1 MVHIN
6 QEFYYK
12 KELSYK
18 NIPDTDRLIS
28 GYIKA
33 IGEGDYSEVLE
44 FDIREEVRFHLSWER
59 QSGISWYPFK
69 KGAVVLEVGGEFGA
83 MTGALCDR
91 AGRVV
96 VTESSLFRA
105 AAIKERYA
113 SRDNLEIYAGLADE
127 MQFSCE
133 FDYKIIFDI
142 VNKIGNQAVMD
153 VPYIRALNQLGRFL
167 KPDGKFLLAT
177 DNLYSLSNCQ
187 NGVALN
193 PWNHNRLLHKA
204 QISRILEKSGLSF
217 YRFYYPLPNYYTVGR
232 VYSYKALPA
241 AAEWN

>member
-12 KELSYK
+12 KGLSYK

-33 IGEGDYSEVLE
+33 IGEGDYSEVLQ
-44 FDIREEVRFHLSWER
+44 FDIREEVRFHLGWER

-69 KGAVVLEVGGEFGA
+69 EGAVILEVGGEFGA

-96 VTESSLFRA
+96 VTEPSLFRA
-105 AAIKERYA
+105 ASIKERYA

-127 MQFSCE
+127 MQFSSE
-133 FDYKIIFDI
+133 FDYIII
-142 VNKIGNQAVMD
+142 VNDINFCA
-153 VPYIRALNQLGRFL
+153 
-167 KPDGKFLLAT
+167 
-177 DNLYSLSNCQ
+177 
-187 NGVALN
+187 
-193 PWNHNRLLHKA
+193 
-204 QISRILEKSGLSF
+204 
-217 YRFYYPLPNYYTVGR
+217 
-232 VYSYKALPA
+232 
-241 AAEWN
+241 